1 MCHYGNFGH
10 FSRVTASEAVVVW
23 AAAMVPDPM
32 TRLGSKK
39 VALL

>member
-23 AAAMVPDPM
+23 AAAMVAP
-32 TRLGSKK
+32 
-39 VALL
+39 

>member
-23 AAAMVPDPM
+23 AAA
-32 TRLGSKK
+32 T
-39 VALL
+39 VALTQ